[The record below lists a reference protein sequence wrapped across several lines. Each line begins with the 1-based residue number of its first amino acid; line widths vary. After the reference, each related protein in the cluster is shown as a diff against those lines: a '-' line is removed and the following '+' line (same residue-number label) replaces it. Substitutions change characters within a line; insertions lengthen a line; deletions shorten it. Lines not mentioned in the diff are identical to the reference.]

1 MARLFLS
8 RDLYLLEPTRV
19 NIIMETYEIDSCVRG
34 FHVYK
39 ESWAPSL
46 GDEHECQRERGN
58 SEDPYAV
65 AVMHRRLGV
74 VGHVPRLISAACSLF
89 LRIET
94 NTIKCRI
101 ELGNIT
107 ILSFIMISKYH
118 DNQYR
123 REIFSIVIS
132 DSTILS

>member
-1 MARLFLS
+1 
-8 RDLYLLEPTRV
+8 
-19 NIIMETYEIDSCVRG
+19 METYEIDSCVRG

-94 NTIKCRI
+94 DTIKCRI
-101 ELGNIT
+101 TDSCRYSADLLQGGLEIPCKLIFRGDREEIT
-107 ILSFIMISKYH
+107 S
-118 DNQYR
+118 Q
-123 REIFSIVIS
+123 EIN
-132 DSTILS
+132 STHKNR